1 MTKLWVEK
9 YRPKT
14 LNDYVFRDEKQKN
27 QFQQWISQKS
37 IPHLMMTGPAGTGKS
52 SAYSVLLNELD
63 VHPADIKIINASV
76 NNGVDFI
83 RGAVENFCSSMPFGD
98 FKYMVMDE
106 FDHASPNAQ
115 AALRHTMEKYSDTC
129 RFILTANYPN
139 KIIPALHSR
148 CQGYHVDRM
157 DRNEYTARLATILIE
172 EGVGV
177 DIDVLDTYVDTC
189 YPDLRKAINLCQ
201 QNSIGGELTPL
212 SEGESGQ
219 EDYRIEMVAYFK
231 ERQFKKGRELICKQ
245 INDPEEYEEMFTF
258 MYQNTSFWADTDEK
272 ENEVIVTIRNGLVKH
287 LTCADPEINLA
298 ATLCELEI
306 IANG

>member
-14 LNDYVFRDEKQKN
+14 IEDYVFRDEKQRA
-27 QFQQWISQKS
+27 QFEQWIKNKS
-37 IPHLMMTGPAGTGKS
+37 IPHLMLTGPAGTGKS
-52 SAYSVLLNELD
+52 SAYSVLLNELGA
-63 VHPADIKIINASV
+63 HPADIKIVNASV

-83 RGAVENFCSSMPFGD
+83 REVVENFCSTMPFGD

-139 KIIPALHSR
+139 RIIPALHSR
-148 CQGYHVDRM
+148 CQGYHIDRM
-157 DRNEYTARLATILIE
+157 DKNEFTTRLATILLQE
-172 EGVGV
+172 EVE
-177 DIDVLDTYVDTC
+177 IDLDTLDSYVVAT

-201 QNSIGGELTPL
+201 QNSLSGVLLALSDGEA
-212 SEGESGQ
+212 SES
-219 EDYRIEMVAYFK
+219 DYRLEMVAYFK
-231 ERQFKKGRELICKQ
+231 ERMFKQARELICKQ
-245 INDPEEYEEMFTF
+245 ISPEEYDDIFTF
-258 MYQNTSFWADTDEK
+258 MYQNLSFWADTDYK
-272 ENEVIVTIRNGLVKH
+272 ENEAIIAIRNGLVKH
-287 LTCADPEINLA
+287 LSCGDPEINLA